1 MQSRENLIEE
11 KILSD
16 KPKKGRSKK
25 MSYLCEFF
33 LKANFYFTV
42 NFQTSLVFVIL
53 IN

>member
-25 MSYLCEFF
+25 KVLFMW
-33 LKANFYFTV
+33 
-42 NFQTSLVFVIL
+42 IL
-53 IN
+53 S